1 MPGLS
6 RPTNQDLEELV
17 ANKQF
22 REDLYYRLNVVPIV
36 VPPLRHRAE
45 DIPLLIEHFMQQF
58 NERRASKLTGV
69 SEEAMT
75 LLCRYQWPGN
85 VRELGNIIERMAILK
100 REGQI
105 EVSDLPE
112 KIRSPHTTLVTDVP
126 AAIPVGGINLSSTV
140 EEFENRL
147 IIEALERT
155 NWVKSKSGTIA
166 SHQSD
171 HPD

>member
-1 MPGLS
+1 
-6 RPTNQDLEELV
+6 
-17 ANKQF
+17 
-22 REDLYYRLNVVPIV
+22 
-36 VPPLRHRAE
+36 
-45 DIPLLIEHFMQQF
+45 MQQF

-69 SEEAMT
+69 SDEAMN

-112 KIRSPHTTLVTDVP
+112 KIRSPHTASVTDVP

-155 NWVKSKSGTIA
+155 NWVKSKAAQLLHINRTTLIEKLKKKSLAEIVENRPGKEPSPVTSVSPA
-166 SHQSD
+166 SS
-171 HPD
+171 